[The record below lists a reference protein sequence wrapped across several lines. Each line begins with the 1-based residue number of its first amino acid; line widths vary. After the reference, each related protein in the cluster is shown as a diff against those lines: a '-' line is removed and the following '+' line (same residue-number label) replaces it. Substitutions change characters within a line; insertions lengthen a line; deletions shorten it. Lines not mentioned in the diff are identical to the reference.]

1 MSNFMETM
9 QPWHFTTCCQSE
21 YQLDFLLLGENLW
34 LFYWP
39 VHPCWVDE
47 NHQWEFRHIWQHCWA
62 EYLCHNGLLTGKNY
76 IDMNTSWYDRQRLG
90 LPKATPGSQLVWR
103 NFTDYFLESK
113 MPCSTLTKEPPPGL
127 VQVSSQ
133 TRPPKT
139 LLCLPQSPG
148 QRWSMKITLKGQ
160 ITLAHQV
167 PSHNWA

>member
-62 EYLCHNGLLTGKNY
+62 EYLCHNGLLTGKSY

-90 LPKATPGSQLVWR
+90 LPKATPGSQLVWKG
-103 NFTDYFLESK
+103 FTEFFFKAECRIVPWPKSHL
-113 MPCSTLTKEPPPGL
+113 LGL
-127 VQVSSQ
+127 CKSRLKLDHPRHFSVCLN
-133 TRPPKT
+133 
-139 LLCLPQSPG
+139 LLDKVVKKC
-148 QRWSMKITLKGQ
+148 TFEGQ
-160 ITLAHQV
+160 ITLAHQLR
-167 PSHNWA
+167 SHNWA